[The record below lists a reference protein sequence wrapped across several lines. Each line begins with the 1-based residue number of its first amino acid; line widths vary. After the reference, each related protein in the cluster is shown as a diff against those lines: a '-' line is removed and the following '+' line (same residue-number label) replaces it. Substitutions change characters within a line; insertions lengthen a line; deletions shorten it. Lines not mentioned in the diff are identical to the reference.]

1 MKFTDRGIAAL
12 KPDTDRYE
20 VWEDGRTGF
29 GVRVSQ
35 KGRKSWVYMYR
46 FNGSARRLTLDT
58 YPAMPLAEARVR
70 VADAKRKLAHGE
82 DPGIQHLEEMRM
94 ARGAPTIETLVEDY
108 LEHYARP
115 RKRSAREDERILR
128 KDVVPAWRG
137 TKAHGLTRRHVSALL
152 ERIVARGAPIQAN
165 RTLAVVRKMFNFA
178 ISRGVIEA
186 SPCLGVAMP
195 AKENQ
200 RDRVLSDAEIIAFWK
215 GIERPGISEE
225 VQLALKLQLVT
236 AQRKMEV
243 SSAEWNEFD
252 LEQAIWTIPK
262 DRAKNGRASRVPLS
276 PLAVQIVTRL
286 RELHPD
292 SPYPFPSRN
301 KRTAITSRA
310 IDRAVGRFREELGI
324 DHFTPH
330 DLRRTA
336 ASHMTMLGFNRLIV
350 EKILNHADN
359 SVAAIYDRYGYDK
372 EKRDALD
379 AWSEKLSNLV
389 SR

>member
-12 KPDTDRYE
+12 KPGTDRYE

-29 GVRVSQ
+29 GVRVSP
-35 KGRKSWVYMYR
+35 KGRKSWVYMHR
-46 FNGSARRLTLDT
+46 SNGSARRLTLDT

-137 TKAHGLTRRHVSALL
+137 TKAHGLPRRHVSALL
-152 ERIVARGAPIQAN
+152 ENIVARGAPIQAN

-262 DRAKNGRASRVPLS
+262 DRAKNGRASRVPLPS
-276 PLAVQIVTRL
+276 LVVDLQPHPAAAAVRLPQSLSTYSGQYVTVSNTTSAPPMTERG
-286 RELHPD
+286 RWV
-292 SPYPFPSRN
+292 
-301 KRTAITSRA
+301 TSRCLSMKA
-310 IDRAVGRFREELGI
+310 
-324 DHFTPH
+324 
-330 DLRRTA
+330 RRRWT
-336 ASHMTMLGFNRLIV
+336 R
-350 EKILNHADN
+350 
-359 SVAAIYDRYGYDK
+359 
-372 EKRDALD
+372 
-379 AWSEKLSNLV
+379 
-389 SR
+389 